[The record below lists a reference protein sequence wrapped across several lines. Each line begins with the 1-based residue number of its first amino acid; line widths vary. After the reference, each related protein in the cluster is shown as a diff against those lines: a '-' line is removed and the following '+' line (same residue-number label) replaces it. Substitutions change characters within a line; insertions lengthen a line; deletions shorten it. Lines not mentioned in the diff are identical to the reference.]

1 MNPTIPNL
9 LHQIALKMIPGIGD
23 VLIKNLI
30 SYCGSVEAVFKERK
44 SKLLKVPGIGDVLA
58 QNIASFKNFK
68 AAEQELLFIEKHQIK
83 TYFYLDENYPYR
95 LRDIADAPCLLYGL
109 GNFDL
114 NPTRMVGIVGTRK
127 ASDYGR
133 AFTQQLVEEL
143 KQHHVQVVSGLA
155 AGIDGIAHKACV
167 QHKIPNIGILA
178 HGLDRIYPSIH
189 QSLAKK
195 MIECGGLL
203 SEFPSGTNPDR
214 ENFPK
219 RNRIVAGLADVLIL
233 PETAIKGGAR
243 ITAEIA
249 YSYNKEIM
257 AVPGRVSDYYSQGC
271 NYLIQDQKALMITC
285 AADLIALMGWTNK
298 NKDVKKLDLFT
309 QLTPQQAQL
318 IQFIRAKVKIGI
330 DEMAFELCTDT
341 GTLALQLLELEFM
354 GLLRSLPGKCYEIN

>member
-1 MNPTIPNL
+1 MSNSTPDL
-9 LHQIALKMIPGIGD
+9 LYQIALKTIPGIGD
-23 VLIKNLI
+23 VLIKNLV

-44 SKLLKVPGIGDVLA
+44 SKLLKVPGIGEVLA
-58 QNIASFKNFK
+58 QNIVSFKNFSWV
-68 AAEQELLFIEKHQIK
+68 ENELLFIEKHQIK
-83 TYFYLDENYPYR
+83 TYFYLDEHYPYR
-95 LRDIADAPCLLYGL
+95 LRDIADAPCLLFGL

-133 AFTQQLVEEL
+133 AFTQQLVQEL
-143 KQHHVQVVSGLA
+143 KVHHVQVVSGLA
-155 AGIDGIAHKACV
+155 IGIDGIAHKACV
-167 QHKIPNIGILA
+167 QYQIPNIGILA
-178 HGLDRIYPSIH
+178 HGLDRIYPTQH

-195 MIECGGLL
+195 MIACGGLL

-249 YSYNKEIM
+249 FSYNKEIM
-257 AVPGRVSDYYSQGC
+257 AVPGRISDYYSQGC
-271 NYLIQDQKALMITC
+271 NYLIQEQKAVMITC
-285 AADLIALMGWTNK
+285 AEDLINLMGWTKKSKDTK
-298 NKDVKKLDLFT
+298 NLDLFN
-309 QLTPQQAQL
+309 QLSPEQAQL
-318 IQFIRAKVKIGI
+318 IQYIRSKVKIGI
-330 DEMAFELCTDT
+330 DEMAFELCTDS

-354 GLLRSLPGKCYEIN
+354 GLLRSLPGKCYEIY